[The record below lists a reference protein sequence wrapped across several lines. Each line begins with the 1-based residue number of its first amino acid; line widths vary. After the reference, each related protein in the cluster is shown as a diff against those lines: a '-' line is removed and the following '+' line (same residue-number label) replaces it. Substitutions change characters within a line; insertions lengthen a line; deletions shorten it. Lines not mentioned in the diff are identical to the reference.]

1 MQNQPSPSG
10 SIIEPVAPQ
19 PFAPSAPGATPPS
32 TGAPLTSAAMQV
44 PQVEKKSHR
53 NLVETIILVIV
64 SIIAVVF
71 IGLYISK
78 YIEWDALST
87 DVEGRIDAA
96 VAAARVEV
104 TTQLEEEFAEREKYP
119 YKSFLGPADYGSL
132 GFEYPRTW
140 SVYIAKDAS
149 SGGDFEAYM
158 NPVEV
163 EPVSTRTINALRVTI
178 RDTAFDNVVRTYDNY
193 VKNGR
198 LTLENRS
205 IGGVLANVYTGQIS
219 NDIQGVI
226 AIFKL
231 RDKTVML
238 QTDAEIFVG
247 EFYKLLDTVTVI
259 E

>member
-19 PFAPSAPGATPPS
+19 PFAPSAPGATPPR
-32 TGAPLTSAAMQV
+32 TGASLTSAAMQV
-44 PQVEKKSHR
+44 PQADDKPKHHII
-53 NLVETIILVIV
+53 ETIILVLV

-71 IGLYISK
+71 IGLYIHK
-78 YIEWDALST
+78 YIQWDNVST
-87 DVEGRIDAA
+87 DVNGQIDVA
-96 VAAARVEV
+96 VAAARAEV
-104 TTQLEEEFAEREKYP
+104 TTDLEKEFAEREKYP
-119 YKSFLGPADYGSL
+119 YKSFLGPADYGSV

-149 SGGDFEAYM
+149 NGGDFEAYM

-163 EPVSTRTINALRVTI
+163 DPVSARTINALRVTI
-178 RDTAFDNVVRTYDNY
+178 RDAAFDNVVRTYDNY

-198 LTLENRS
+198 LRLENRTV
-205 IGGVLANVYTGQIS
+205 GGVLANVYTGQLP
-219 NDIQGVI
+219 NDIQGILV
-226 AIFKL
+226 AFKL
-231 RDKTVML
+231 RDKTVLL
-238 QTDAEIFVG
+238 QTDAEIFAG